1 MEQGLALK
9 LKHLSVPG
17 GSKPGSR
24 VRMHYRFDER
34 VRAWKIKIPS
44 FASPIPPFRP
54 RYHLLPKDEMR
65 YLEQSLRVETA
76 VTRLETGSQ
85 HPRPRTVRKLAKAL
99 DITIDELQG
108 RNIGP
113 HLSAADGS

>member
-1 MEQGLALK
+1 MVKQTLALK
-9 LKHLSVPG
+9 LKHLSVRG

-24 VRMHYRFDER
+24 VGIHYSFDER
-34 VRAWKIKIPS
+34 VRAREIKLPPL
-44 FASPIPPFRP
+44 ASPIPPFRP
-54 RYHLLPKDEMR
+54 RYHLLPKDEIR

-76 VTRLETGSQ
+76 VTRLQTGSQ

-108 RNIGP
+108 YVSTDAG
-113 HLSAADGS
+113 